1 MPLYIFEV
9 WHASPRAARAP
20 SSVSIRAAFQ
30 AAALQQS
37 GVGGWV
43 APARITR
50 KGGALSNSIDI
61 FGTSPQNQTAAV
73 AAYEV
78 PDGTSERRAV
88 AILSA
93 VRDRLEAVLPRIGG
107 VEGEWSNVLVT
118 AFSAANGDEAW
129 WRSGAASR
137 TATEDQFPTITTDA
151 DENPRGPTGAD
162 THPSTVAETLERMND
177 RLNRT
182 TDAGSG
188 LLWAGA
194 ALGLVAL
201 VGYGVWSM
209 NKARE
214 AAYVARFDLP
224 QNEPW
229 A

>member
-1 MPLYIFEV
+1 MPQ
-9 WHASPRAARAP
+9 P
-20 SSVSIRAAFQ
+20 S
-30 AAALQQS
+30 
-37 GVGGWV
+37 VGGWV

-50 KGGALSNSIDI
+50 KGGLLANATDV
-61 FGTSPQNQTAAV
+61 FGSSPQNQTAAV

-78 PDGTSERRAV
+78 PDGTSERRTV

-93 VRDRLEAVLPRIGG
+93 VRDRLAVALARIGG
-107 VEGEWSNVLVT
+107 LEGDWGGVLVT
-118 AFSAANGDEAW
+118 AFSASNGDEAW

-137 TATEDQFPTITTDA
+137 TATEDQFPTLTTDA

-182 TDAGSG
+182 TEAGSG

-201 VGYGVWSM
+201 VGYGVWSV

-214 AAYVARFDLP
+214 AAAASRLP
-224 QNEPW
+224 MLPIEPG